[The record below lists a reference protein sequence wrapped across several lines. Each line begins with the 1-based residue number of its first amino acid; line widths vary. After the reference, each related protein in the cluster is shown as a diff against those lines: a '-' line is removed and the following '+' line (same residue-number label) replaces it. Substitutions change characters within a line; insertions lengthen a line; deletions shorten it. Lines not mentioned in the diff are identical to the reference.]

1 MITMVLQYVL
11 SVGIGLVVAR
21 WIGKVASLAEEA
33 RALYKSQLKEVDY
46 IGLCE

>member
-1 MITMVLQYVL
+1 MIAIILEYAL